1 MGPRAEAVAIARK
14 AFYCYGNCV
23 NRMDEGFP
31 IFMFLEVHRNIIIA
45 PFNAFSRSYK
55 RLVEHSDG
63 CRESLS
69 IRSQLISSFVNHKS
83 LLARTNRDSYTVQS
97 I

>member
-14 AFYCYGNCV
+14 ALYCYGNCV

-45 PFNAFSRSYK
+45 R
-55 RLVEHSDG
+55 HSTHFPG
-63 CRESLS
+63 
-69 IRSQLISSFVNHKS
+69 
-83 LLARTNRDSYTVQS
+83 RTRG
-97 I
+97 